1 MVLSFITAALLM
13 MIQARGSSVDAAS
26 PTVSEGINEGAS
38 PIVAAPIPAA
48 PVASV
53 EPAKPRDA
61 ASMQTSIQMGVAA
74 VLQPALPVV
83 GMAQSLALVVDL
95 SERQVFLYEGGVL
108 QTQYPIA
115 IGREG
120 WETPTGE
127 FHVLSM
133 QVDPIWQ
140 NPITGEIVPSGYGN
154 PLGSRWIGF
163 WLDGTH
169 QIGFHG
175 TYQEELIGQ
184 AVSHGCIR
192 MRNADVEA
200 LYAQVNLGT
209 PVTVIP

>member
-13 MIQARGSSVDAAS
+13 IIQARGSSVDAAS
-26 PTVSEGINEGAS
+26 PTVSEGISEGATL
-38 PIVAAPIPAA
+38 IVTAPVPVT

-53 EPAKPRDA
+53 DPAKPRDA
-61 ASMQTSIQMGVAA
+61 ASAEMGVAA
-74 VLQPALPVV
+74 VIRPALPVV

-95 SERQVFLYEGGVL
+95 SERQVLLYEGGVL

-127 FHVLSM
+127 FYVLSM
-133 QVDPIWQ
+133 QIDPIWQ